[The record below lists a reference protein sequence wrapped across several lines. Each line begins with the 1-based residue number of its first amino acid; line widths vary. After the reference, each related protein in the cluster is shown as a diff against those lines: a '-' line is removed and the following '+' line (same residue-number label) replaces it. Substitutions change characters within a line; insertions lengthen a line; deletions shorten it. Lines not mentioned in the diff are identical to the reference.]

1 MRKDLEKAN
10 TEAGRFKK
18 EADKAKTEAGKFKK
32 EAEKAKKD
40 TRKKAFGRIDAA
52 SKPRT
57 VSVTEVS
64 LTEMVSQLDTWIT
77 FV

>member
-1 MRKDLEKAN
+1 MTERNKLSEQLEKTQKEIERTRKDLEKA
-10 TEAGRFKK
+10 
-18 EADKAKTEAGKFKK
+18 KTEVGKFK

-40 TRKKAFGRIDAA
+40 TRKKAFGRIEAA

-64 LTEMVSQLDTWIT
+64 LIEMVSQ
-77 FV
+77 

>member
-1 MRKDLEKAN
+1 LTERNKLSKDLEKTRKELEKVKKDLEKAN

-18 EADKAKTEAGKFKK
+18 EA
-32 EAEKAKKD
+32 EKAKKD
-40 TRKKAFGRIDAA
+40 TRRKAFGRIEAA

-64 LTEMVSQLDTWIT
+64 LIEMVSQ
-77 FV
+77 